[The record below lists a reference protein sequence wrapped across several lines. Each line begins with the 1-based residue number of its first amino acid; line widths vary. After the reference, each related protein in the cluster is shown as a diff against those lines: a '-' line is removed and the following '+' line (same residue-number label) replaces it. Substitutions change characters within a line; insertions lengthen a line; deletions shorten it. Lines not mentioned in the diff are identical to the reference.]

1 MIPRRCLFSFLFLAI
16 LAAGC
21 DDRSTTGPSS
31 SSEPGFTITELRIGT
46 GAEAATGTTAT
57 ITFTMWVFDEAAFQ
71 GKGPQADS
79 GSLTFSVGTG
89 EVIQG
94 LSVGVR
100 GMKVGGARRLLVPS
114 RLAFGERGT
123 TGVPANS
130 PVVFDVELISVQ

>member
-1 MIPRRCLFSFLFLAI
+1 MISRRCLFSILSLAV
-16 LAAGC
+16 LTAAC

-31 SSEPGFTITELRIGT
+31 SSEPGYTITELRAGT
-46 GAEAATGTTAT
+46 GAEATTGTTAT
-57 ITFTMWVFDEAAFQ
+57 INFTMWLFDEAAFQ
-71 GKGPQADS
+71 GKGRQADM

-130 PVVFDVELISVQ
+130 PVVFDVELVSVQ